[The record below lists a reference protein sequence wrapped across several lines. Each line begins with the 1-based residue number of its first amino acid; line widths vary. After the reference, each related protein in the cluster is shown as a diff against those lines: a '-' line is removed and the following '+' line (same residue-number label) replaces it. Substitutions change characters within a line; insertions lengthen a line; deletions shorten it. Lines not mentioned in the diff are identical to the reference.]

1 MATDST
7 TIASTTNKAGINN
20 QNIQQPRLQQ
30 PTKPD
35 STTKKA
41 GFNNQNSRIQQPW
54 LQQPKK
60 PVSTTKRFNNQ
71 GFNNQQSRI
80 QQPKPRIQ
88 QPQSSTTKGSTT
100 KRVEFKNQGWG
111 GAGGG
116 LIALRFPFCWLLKLW
131 FLNPSL
137 LWLLNPAFWL
147 WNLSCWRRVDIW
159 PYVFVHFSAFS
170 VVRYIVHTCLNLM

>member
-1 MATDST
+1 M
-7 TIASTTNKAGINN
+7 
-20 QNIQQPRLQQ
+20 R
-30 PTKPD
+30 
-35 STTKKA
+35 A

-60 PVSTTKRFNNQ
+60 PVSTTKRFDNQ

-100 KRVEFKNQGWG
+100 KRVEFKIQGWG

-131 FLNPSL
+131 FLNPSV
-137 LWLLNPAFWL
+137 LWLLNPALWL

-170 VVRYIVHTCLNLM
+170 VVRYIV

>member
-1 MATDST
+1 M
-7 TIASTTNKAGINN
+7 
-20 QNIQQPRLQQ
+20 LQQ

-88 QPQSSTTKGSTT
+88 QPKPRIQQPQSSTTKGSTT
-100 KRVEFKNQGWG
+100 KRVEFNNQGSTTKMPASKTKG
-111 GAGGG
+111 GVGGG
-116 LIALRFPFCWLLKLW
+116 LIAYGCHFHLHCRTPGSRGVGWGGWGIASLRFPLPF
-131 FLNPSL
+131 
-137 LWLLNPAFWL
+137 A
-147 WNLSCWRRVDIW
+147 LSKSWKNGCGVGWVGG
-159 PYVFVHFSAFS
+159 
-170 VVRYIVHTCLNLM
+170 